1 MSEQDEFLRRARR
14 EPLPESRVATEPAT
28 VDRCAADYQ
37 ARDRTGAAALQH
49 GLLAASA
56 ASGQPRTR
64 H

>member
-14 EPLPESRVATEPAT
+14 EPLLESRIATEPAT
-28 VDRCAADYQ
+28 VDRCTADYQ

-49 GLLAASA
+49 GLLAAST
-56 ASGQPRTR
+56 GQPRTR